1 MSIREK
7 LKLWLFQ
14 DEINTMFNMLTQIR
28 RLEKELDECKQLLT
42 PALDIGADICM
53 SNEPSWAVICIAGKP
68 EYVKFKA
75 LDRKTAHDLLKW
87 LQSYKESRSM
97 VVDSPFSFRDM
108 VNDCFQMK

>member
-42 PALDIGADICM
+42 PALDIGMDVGFY
-53 SNEPSWAVICIAGKP
+53 EPGHSWAVICIAGKP

-75 LDRKTAHDLLKW
+75 LDRKTAQELLEW
-87 LQSYKESRSM
+87 LKSYKESRTM
-97 VVDSPFSFRDM
+97 VIDSPFAFRDM
-108 VNDCFQMK
+108 VNNFCLK